1 MRAFT
6 LIETLITITIF
17 TVVSLALTF
26 LVIYFYQTNEYVLEQ
41 TSAVESAR
49 IGVTSA
55 MNDLREASYG
65 ANGSYPIVSAT
76 PTSIIFYVDRSGDG
90 VVDLVRYWL
99 SSTILS
105 RGVTV
110 PAGDPL
116 SYSGQ
121 PEQITTI
128 AMNVHNGS
136 TALFRYFD
144 SQGTE
149 LTTPI
154 NVADIASVNTTVT
167 VNVNPTRAPN
177 NFTLTI
183 GATLRN
189 LRSAP

>member
-6 LIETLITITIF
+6 LIETLVTITIF
-17 TVVSLALTF
+17 TIVSLALTF
-26 LVIYFYQTNEYVLEQ
+26 LVIYFYKTNEYVLEQ

-49 IGVTSA
+49 MGVTSA
-55 MNDLREASYG
+55 MDDLREASYG
-65 ANGSYPIVSAT
+65 ANGAYPIVSAT
-76 PTSIIFYVDRSGDG
+76 PTSITFYVDRRGNG

-99 SSTILS
+99 SNTTLA
-105 RGVTV
+105 RGVTI
-110 PAGDPL
+110 PTGDPL
-116 SYSGQ
+116 SYSGR

-128 AMNVHNGS
+128 ATDVHNGS
-136 TALFRYFD
+136 TAMFRYFN
-144 SQGTE
+144 SQGAE

-154 NVADIASVNTTVT
+154 NVANIASINTTVT